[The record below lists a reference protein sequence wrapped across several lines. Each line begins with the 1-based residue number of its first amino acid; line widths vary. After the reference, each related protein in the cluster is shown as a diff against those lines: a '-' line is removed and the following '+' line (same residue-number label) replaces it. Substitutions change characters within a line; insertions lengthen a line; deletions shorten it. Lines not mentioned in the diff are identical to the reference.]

1 MAGIVCKSRSTAVSS
16 SAFVVPR
23 PYMGER
29 RKVMPPKKLTS
40 ARSRG
45 VIVASTRVWTFSRL
59 KSDVGPI
66 L

>member
-1 MAGIVCKSRSTAVSS
+1 MEGIVCKSLNTAVSS
-16 SAFVVPR
+16 SVFVVPR

-40 ARSRG
+40 ALRRR
-45 VIVASTRVWTFSRL
+45 VIVASTRVCTFSRL

-66 L
+66 R